1 MGNHVNTKKNPNKR
15 HKRGF
20 REGENLERM
29 QRVSFKNYVKQLE
42 EELLEEE
49 LLEEELN
56 AVDDFSD
63 DDNVE
68 E

>member
-49 LLEEELN
+49 LN
-56 AVDDFSD
+56 AIDDFSD

>member
-49 LLEEELN
+49 LN
-56 AVDDFSD
+56 AIDDFSD
-63 DDNVE
+63 DDDVE

>member
-20 REGENLERM
+20 REGEQLERM
-29 QRVSFKNYVKQLE
+29 QRVSFKNYVQQLE
-42 EELLEEE
+42 EELLEQE
-49 LLEEELN
+49 LESFD
-56 AVDDFSD
+56 DDFD
-63 DDNVE
+63 KDGE